1 MISLIGFSSLCLSTI
16 FSFVVLIPYSI
27 LKINVKYLLFIFR
40 SSTILICISFVSLI
54 FAYVTSDFSNFNVF
68 QNSHS
73 NKPLIYKITGAWGNH
88 EGSILLWICMIS
100 IYGFFYSIFAKS
112 VNNFK
117 DYTGIEYIAS
127 MNQTHSDVVTF
138 VKSSAVY
145 DSDGIYTEEP
155 KLGLVVQTADCM
167 PILLSDKKRIGA
179 IHSGWRG
186 LKNNILEKAIRKFDV
201 NELSISIGPH
211 AQSCCYEVKE
221 DVKKYFNDYTELR
234 DGMFFLNMSKALK
247 DLSEKEGFQVEV
259 SSICTICNSS
269 YNSYRENKTTARQF
283 GVIWK

>member
-1 MISLIGFSSLCLSTI
+1 MIESK
-16 FSFVVLIPYSI
+16 LIP
-27 LKINVKYLLFIFR
+27 KALF
-40 SSTILICISFVSLI
+40 
-54 FAYVTSDFSNFNVF
+54 SDKSV
-68 QNSHS
+68 
-73 NKPLIYKITGAWGNH
+73 
-88 EGSILLWICMIS
+88 
-100 IYGFFYSIFAKS
+100 KS
-112 VNNFK
+112 VNNLK
-117 DYTGIEYIAS
+117 EYAGIEYIAS

-138 VKSSAVY
+138 VQSPREYK
-145 DSDGIYTEEP
+145 SDGIYTEKE

-186 LKNNILEKAIRKFDV
+186 LKKNIVKKAIKKFDV
-201 NELSISIGPH
+201 NQLSISIGPH

-234 DGMFFLNMSKALK
+234 DGVYFLNMSQVFK
-247 DLSEKEGFQVEV
+247 DLSKEEGFQVEV

-269 YNSYRENKTTARQF
+269 YNSYRENKTTKRQF

>member
-1 MISLIGFSSLCLSTI
+1 MIESK
-16 FSFVVLIPYSI
+16 LIP
-27 LKINVKYLLFIFR
+27 KALF
-40 SSTILICISFVSLI
+40 
-54 FAYVTSDFSNFNVF
+54 SDKSV
-68 QNSHS
+68 
-73 NKPLIYKITGAWGNH
+73 
-88 EGSILLWICMIS
+88 
-100 IYGFFYSIFAKS
+100 KS
-112 VNNFK
+112 VNNLKVFA
-117 DYTGIEYIAS
+117 GIEYIAS

-186 LKNNILEKAIRKFDV
+186 LKNNILEKAIKKFDV

-221 DVKKYFNDYTELR
+221 DVKKYFNDYTVLR

-247 DLSEKEGFQVEV
+247 DVSEKEGFQFEV
-259 SSICTICNSS
+259 SSICTICDSS